1 MIASEFFERL
11 GAGEG
16 RKMVNSDKS
25 VDQPIPDGRR
35 RTAPSRVHAWLSP
48 GQDWIVEIGGVEIV
62 VRLVERR
69 GRRARVA
76 VEVVDTAGNG
86 VQVSNTSFGKP
97 GF

>member
-1 MIASEFFERL
+1 MIASAFFGRR

-16 RKMVNSDKS
+16 RKMVKSDNS
-25 VDQPIPDGRR
+25 VDRPKQDERC

-76 VEVVDTAGNG
+76 VESAGAENG
-86 VQVSNTSFGKP
+86 GSK
-97 GF
+97 